1 MYMFRLAY
9 GSVSFFNVR
18 FLYKLYHRHH
28 PTKLTPTPS
37 FYANTHAP
45 FSLKGQHFP
54 PNNLLVIYN
63 RLLIIKKCISDLL
76 YVNTIGKVDIFLSC
90 LNVSL
95 DIISIGNTCLLVFF
109 TILLFDCFV

>member
-9 GSVSFFNVR
+9 GAVSFFNVR
-18 FLYKLYHRHH
+18 SLYKLYHRHH

-63 RLLIIKKCISDLL
+63 RLLIIKKMYKRFVIRKH
-76 YVNTIGKVDIFLSC
+76 YWEGGHIF
-90 LNVSL
+90 
-95 DIISIGNTCLLVFF
+95 
-109 TILLFDCFV
+109 ILFKC